1 MPSRPEAGYHEQHHK
16 RQASMITPMAAA
28 LAVSFVELD
37 DDEQWRDLRNVR
49 QISRNEDHRT
59 VFADRARKGAKALP

>member
-1 MPSRPEAGYHEQHHK
+1 
-16 RQASMITPMAAA
+16 MITPMAAA